1 MDTVFDTLAYA
12 KKLENAGVDRKQAEV
27 QAEALKEFG
36 EIRDKKAYAELAT
49 KADLRESELRIELKM
64 RDMEGRIRNW
74 VIGTMLALAAL
85 FIGGA
90 GLIISYLPK

>member
-1 MDTVFDTLAYA
+1 MDTTFDTLAYA
-12 KKLENAGVDRKQAEV
+12 RKLENAGVDRKQAEI

-36 EIRDKKAYAELAT
+36 EIRDKKTGLELAT
-49 KADLRESELRIELKM
+49 KADLRETEVRIELKM
-64 RDMEGRIRNW
+64 QAMESRIRNW

-85 FIGGA
+85 FVGGA